1 MTDIDSR
8 PTTVDITHYGGDT
21 LSLHVTIDS
30 AVVAGRSWSA
40 QVRRSPAA
48 TKLDASFEIYET
60 VEGAVVVLTGEASE
74 TLARRGRYEGYWD
87 MQLAE
92 ADGSDPVTTLASG
105 KLTIYPEVTRV
116 ES

>member
-1 MTDIDSR
+1 MPNIDTR
-8 PTTVDITHYGGDT
+8 PTVVDIEHYGGDT

-40 QVRRSPAA
+40 QVRRSPSV

-74 TLARRGRYEGYWD
+74 TLARRGKYEGYWD

-105 KLTIYPEVTRV
+105 KLTVYPDVTRV

>member
-30 AVVAGRSWSA
+30 AVVAGRSWRA
-40 QVRRSPAA
+40 QVRSFPAA
-48 TKLDASFEIYET
+48 AKLDASFEIYET
-60 VEGAVVVLTGEASE
+60 VEGAVVVLTGADSKA
-74 TLARRGRYEGYWD
+74 LALRGRYDGYWD

-92 ADGSDPVTTLASG
+92 ADGSDPVTTLATG
-105 KLTIYPEVTRV
+105 KLIIYPEVTRV